1 MRPAI
6 TLALAALLA
15 ATLPSGCGSRPEQ
28 TSAPTAPAATAIT
41 VATVQQQSVSRVL
54 RVTGT
59 LMAAEEA
66 EVAAETTGRV
76 TSTPVERGS
85 RVAEGTPL
93 ITLAQIEAQA
103 GVADAEANVAQ
114 LEARLAFAP
123 GEPFD
128 IEKVPEVAS
137 AKASRDLAEAEFA
150 RIRSLLDQKVVSQA
164 EFDQRR
170 TQVEASSNQYRAAR
184 NAAQQQYRM
193 LEGARARASLARKSL
208 ADTTV
213 RSPFAGLVMERK
225 VSIGDFVTRGTKVA
239 TVVAIA
245 PLRVELT
252 VPEQSAGL
260 VRSGERVRLQVD
272 AFPGRFFEGQVRFV
286 SPAFRADQRALTVE
300 AVVPN
305 TDDALKPGMF
315 VSAEITLPASDPS
328 LVVPAEA
335 IRAIAGISHVF
346 VVRGDK
352 VEQRMITPGTTLG
365 PLTEV
370 LMGLSAGESVA
381 TSGID
386 RLADGAAIRVEQRSF
401 AAPGSPAPGHPTT
414 K

>member
-1 MRPAI
+1 MSPSRASI
-6 TLALAALLA
+6 LAALFAVALA
-15 ATLPSGCGSRPEQ
+15 SGCGSRPAQ
-28 TSAPTAPAATAIT
+28 KPAPTGPAAVPIT
-41 VATVQQQSVSRVL
+41 VAAVQQRSVNRVL

-85 RVAEGTPL
+85 RVNEGTPL

-103 GVADAEANVAQ
+103 GAADAEANVAQ
-114 LEARLAFAP
+114 LEARLAIAP

-128 IEKVPEVAS
+128 VEKVPEVMS
-137 AKASRDLAEAEFA
+137 AKASRELAEAEFA

-170 TQVEASSNQYRAAR
+170 TQVEATSNQYRTAR
-184 NAAQQQYRM
+184 NASQQQYRM

-208 ADTTV
+208 ADTVV

-239 TVVAIA
+239 TVVKIA

-252 VPEQSAGL
+252 IPEQSAGL
-260 VRSGERVRLQVD
+260 VKAGAQVRLQVD
-272 AFPGRFFEGQVRFV
+272 AFPGRFFEGDVRFV

-305 TDDALKPGMF
+305 ADDALKPGMF
-315 VSAEITLPASDPS
+315 VSAEITLPATDPS

-335 IRAIAGISHVF
+335 IRNVAGISHVF

-352 VEQRMITPGTTLG
+352 VEQRMITPGVTLG
-365 PLTEV
+365 PVTEV
-370 LMGLSAGESVA
+370 LKGLSAAESVA

-386 RLADGAAIRVEQRSF
+386 ALSDGATIRVEQPAS
-401 AAPGSPAPGHPTT
+401 AATGTPAPGRPVT